1 MKCEDKEI
9 LTRLLAQT
17 MAHMKLVQSII
28 EKNELPDIIA
38 GSCLYGLGL
47 VDAVCVINEDFKQYR
62 EVAVSPE
69 DNDCQ
74 AFAAAARA
82 LYDWMQKNELVL
94 APAE

>member
-9 LTRLLAQT
+9 LTHILAQT
-17 MAHMKLVQSII
+17 MVHMKLVQKLI
-28 EKNELPDIIA
+28 EDHETPDTIVGA
-38 GSCLYGLGL
+38 CLYGIGL
-47 VDAVCVINEDFKQYR
+47 VDVVCIINEDFAQYR
-62 EVAVSPE
+62 KVAVSTD

-82 LYDWMQKNELVL
+82 LYDWMHKSKLVL

>member
-9 LTRLLAQT
+9 LTHILAQT

-28 EKNELPDIIA
+28 EKNELPDVIA
-38 GSCLYGLGL
+38 GACLYGLGL
-47 VDAVCVINEDFKQYR
+47 VDAVCVEDFAQYR
-62 EVAVSPE
+62 KVAVSTD

>member
-17 MAHMKLVQSII
+17 MAHMKLVQKLI
-28 EKNELPDIIA
+28 EDHATPDTVVGA
-38 GSCLYGLGL
+38 CLYGIGL
-47 VDAVCVINEDFKQYR
+47 VDAVVVINEDFKQYR

-82 LYDWMQKNELVL
+82 LYDWMQKSELVL

>member
-9 LTRLLAQT
+9 LTYLLVQI

-28 EKNELPDIIA
+28 EKNEPTDVIA
-38 GSCLYGLGL
+38 GVCLYGLGL
-47 VDAVCVINEDFKQYR
+47 VDAVCVINEDFKKYR

-82 LYDWMQKNELVL
+82 LYDWMQKSKLVL

>member
-9 LTRLLAQT
+9 LTHILAQT
-17 MAHMKLVQSII
+17 MVHMKLVQKLI
-28 EKNELPDIIA
+28 EDHATPDTVVGA
-38 GSCLYGLGL
+38 CLYGIGL

-82 LYDWMQKNELVL
+82 LYDWMQKSELVL

>member
-17 MAHMKLVQSII
+17 MAHMKLVQKLI
-28 EKNELPDIIA
+28 EDHETPDTVA
-38 GSCLYGLGL
+38 GACLYGIGL
-47 VDAVCVINEDFKQYR
+47 VDAVVVINEDFKQYR

-82 LYDWMQKNELVL
+82 LYDWMQKSELVL

>member
-17 MAHMKLVQSII
+17 MAHMKLVQKLI
-28 EKNELPDIIA
+28 EDHATPDTVVGA
-38 GSCLYGLGL
+38 CLYGIGL
-47 VDAVCVINEDFKQYR
+47 VDAVVVINEDFKQYR

-82 LYDWMQKNELVL
+82 LYDWMHKSELVL

>member
-9 LTRLLAQT
+9 LTHILAQT
-17 MAHMKLVQSII
+17 MAHMKLVQKLI
-28 EKNELPDIIA
+28 EDHATPDTVVGA
-38 GSCLYGLGL
+38 CLYGIGL

-82 LYDWMQKNELVL
+82 LYDWMQKSELVL